1 MKKTVLYL
9 LLLLLIPMQ
18 LFPISENLV
27 QKASGS
33 FSFKAEKRPPDNP
46 FGDDEISTAWEYTI
60 SVENSAD
67 EPFSHADEVEV
78 NTDDFFG
85 GAWMDAFVVTYSTNS
100 LHYPLRILISMSP
113 FIDESNA
120 ENVIPVDYDIE
131 TSHQFVQGENSWYE
145 RDLHN
150 GLPYG
155 WFEWTATGQNFSD
168 KYDLKLEN
176 FAASAQDMVIGSDGY
191 STYEILIGLKED
203 DREDSVFSK
212 ISYEA
217 SDTITGSVFEA
228 TETFT
233 FFADAEFKT
242 NVKYKLVSGYSID
255 DYSDGTYV
263 MNVLIT
269 METSL

>member
-1 MKKTVLYL
+1 MKKTVFYL

-18 LFPISENLV
+18 LFPISENMV

-60 SVENSAD
+60 SVENSVG

-78 NTDDFFG
+78 NTDEFFG

-113 FIDESNA
+113 FIDESDA
-120 ENVIPVDYDIE
+120 GNVIPVDYEIS
-131 TSHQFVQGENSWYE
+131 TSHQFVKGENSWYKSKW
-145 RDLHN
+145 HSVFPT
-150 GLPYG
+150 GL
-155 WFEWTATGQNFSD
+155 FEWTATGQNFSD
-168 KYDLKLEN
+168 TYDLKLKD
-176 FAASAQDMVIGSDGY
+176 FAGSAHDKIIDGDGY

-203 DREDSVFSK
+203 ERDDSVFSK

-217 SDTITGSVFEA
+217 SDTIEGPVFEV
-228 TETFT
+228 TETHT
-233 FFADAEFKT
+233 FFADAEFRT
-242 NVKYKLVSGYSID
+242 NVKYKMVSECSID